1 MNPFVVLASAN
12 LIFIAKYFKS
22 KVDKKVCQANVSIF
36 QDKK

>member
-22 KVDKKVCQANVSIF
+22 NFKLIKKCVRQM
-36 QDKK
+36 